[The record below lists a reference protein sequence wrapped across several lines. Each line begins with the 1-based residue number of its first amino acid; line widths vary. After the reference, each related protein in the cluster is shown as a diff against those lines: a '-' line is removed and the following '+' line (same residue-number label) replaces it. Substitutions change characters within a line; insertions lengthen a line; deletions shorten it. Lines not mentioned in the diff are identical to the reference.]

1 MPSKKIWRREMDHSE
16 EEFIQMVQDDYSGHV
31 KVEILFD
38 LRNEKRLGFLEGR
51 CAMSIKLLLGKPEI
65 IGPSLEY
72 PVELPAFGFYDPNF
86 DGKMSED
93 AATGLMLRRAL
104 ERTYP
109 GATALLGFGKVR
121 PGV

>member
-1 MPSKKIWRREMDHSE
+1 MNHSE
-16 EEFIQMVQDDYSGHV
+16 EEFIQMVQDDYSGQV

-38 LRNEKRLGFLEGR
+38 MRNEKRLGFLEGL

-72 PVELPAFGFYDPNF
+72 PVELPAFGIYDPNH

-93 AATGLMLRRAL
+93 AATGFMLRRAL

-109 GATALLGFGKVR
+109 GATALLGFERVR

>member
-1 MPSKKIWRREMDHSE
+1 MYHSE
-16 EEFIQMVQDDYSGHV
+16 EEFIQMVQDDYSGLV

-38 LRNEKRLGFLEGR
+38 LRNDKRLGFLEGF
-51 CAMSIKLLLGKPEI
+51 CAMSIRLLLGKPEI

-72 PVELPAFGFYDPNF
+72 PVELPAFGIYDP
-86 DGKMSED
+86 DGDGMMSED
-93 AATGLMLRRAL
+93 AVTGLMLRRAL

-109 GATALLGFGKVR
+109 GATALLGFERVR

>member
-1 MPSKKIWRREMDHSE
+1 MNHPE
-16 EEFIQMVQDDYSGHV
+16 EEFIQMVQEDYSGYV

-38 LRNEKRLGFLEGR
+38 VRNEKRLGFLEG
-51 CAMSIKLLLGKPEI
+51 CFAMSIKLLLGKPEI

-72 PVELPAFGFYDPNF
+72 PVELPAFGIYDPSS

-109 GATALLGFGKVR
+109 GATALLGFGRVR

>member
-1 MPSKKIWRREMDHSE
+1 MPWKKIWRRERNHSE
-16 EEFIQMVQDDYSGHV
+16 EEFIHMVQDDYSGHV

-38 LRNEKRLGFLEGR
+38 VRNGKWLGFLEGC

-65 IGPSLEY
+65 IGSRLEY
-72 PVELPAFGFYDPNF
+72 PVEMPAFGIYDPDR

-109 GATALLGFGKVR
+109 GATALLGFGRVR